1 MLTYRYRHELKE
13 SLSFFLSI
21 SASKSNRR
29 ALFFLM
35 ISERMLWIS
44 ECVFIRTRDSL
55 YTMVMAPFLKR
66 LSIKMTLFALADWLV
81 SREDASVRQ
90 FGLRPLFHFP
100 VYISMGVDPV
110 RGGSKWKRRAYRLIC
125 QTIAK
130 SSFFALVSHTSP
142 FLLEA
147 VIQSRDKP
155 VWEIMPKI
163 VWWYSDFMLIFST
176 EQLCVHVCERERL

>member
-1 MLTYRYRHELKE
+1 MNSKKIFL
-13 SLSFFLSI
+13 FFFFFKHI
-21 SASKSNRR
+21 CQQIQQKST
-29 ALFFLM
+29 FFLM

-55 YTMVMAPFLKR
+55 HNMVMAPFLKR

-90 FGLRPLFHFP
+90 FGLRSLFHFP

-110 RGGSKWKRRAYRLIC
+110 RGGSKWKRRAYCLIC

-142 FLLEA
+142 FL
-147 VIQSRDKP
+147 
-155 VWEIMPKI
+155 
-163 VWWYSDFMLIFST
+163 
-176 EQLCVHVCERERL
+176 